1 MRNLIT
7 ATGVLTGLGLLAM
20 GEPASATALSC
31 VTGNNTITVDSS
43 SGCTPTPGQNDNNVD
58 ENALVFNPGSL
69 GPYEWTYLDSD
80 ISDAG
85 AQHSGDFAIDV
96 ASYAG
101 SGYDTF
107 MVYLKAGNDGVYF
120 LLDGPVVDGLQS
132 GSFSVTGL
140 PGCTRGSCANGNPIA
155 HVALYGMASAVQ
167 DDSTAGVPEPGTLA
181 LLGLG
186 LLGLG
191 AVRRRKA

>member
-7 ATGVLTGLGLLAM
+7 ATGMLAGLGLLAM
-20 GEPASATALSC
+20 SAPVSATALSC

-43 SGCTPTPGQNDNNVD
+43 SGCVPVPGQNDDNVD
-58 ENALVFNPGSL
+58 ESALVFIPGDL
-69 GPYEWTYLDSD
+69 GPYEWTWLDDD
-80 ISDAG
+80 ISGPGAG
-85 AQHSGDFAIDV
+85 HSGDFTIDV
-96 ASYAG
+96 ASYG
-101 SGYDTF
+101 DYDTF

-120 LLDGPVVDGLQS
+120 LLDGPVTDGSLS

-140 PGCTRGSCANGNPIA
+140 PGCTRGSCANGNPVT
-155 HVALYGMASAVQ
+155 HVALYGLLSDGQ
-167 DDSTAGVPEPGTLA
+167 EDSTTRVPEPGTLA

-191 AVRRRKA
+191 ATRRRAA

>member
-1 MRNLIT
+1 MRKMIT
-7 ATGVLTGLGLLAM
+7 ATGVLAGLGLLAL
-20 GEPASATALSC
+20 GASASATALSC
-31 VTGNNTITVDSS
+31 VTGNNTVTVDSS
-43 SGCTPTPGQNDNNVD
+43 SGCVPTPGQNDDNVD
-58 ENALVFNPGSL
+58 ESGLVFEPGSL
-69 GPYEWTYLDSD
+69 GPYEWTYLDQD
-80 ISDAG
+80 ISDPG
-85 AQHSGDFAIDV
+85 AEHSGDFTIDV
-96 ASYAG
+96 ASYAE

-120 LLDGPVVDGLQS
+120 LLDGPVIDGLQS

-155 HVALYGMASAVQ
+155 HIALYGVLSEGQ
-167 DDSTAGVPEPGTLA
+167 EGSTTGVPEPGTLA

-191 AVRRRKA
+191 AARRRKA